1 MSQQKVGGGSKAKA
15 AFLSVIY
22 VSACRADVLGRILAS
37 ASLSD
42 LQHTHHPHSPP
53 LPVVHLAHHFVD
65 KFYNRTG
72 IYLISK
78 NASHLCSASLRVC
91 KEAFT
96 TIDYLQHKGSHP
108 ALGVVDHVCFSPLMN
123 LAAFDDDGI
132 DATNAKVEHLAAAC
146 DMGLAFSRSLHQ
158 QEHINVYQYGEI
170 SRPRSGR
177 SLQSIR
183 KDLNYFSSAT
193 QSSPSPSSI
202 ILPDYEGESSLLT
215 VKGLTCVGVTQNVV
229 VNFNIRMTLASSLD
243 KSKVVGVTALL
254 RVPNYIEALTLYR
267 GDQLEI
273 ACNLRSPHIEEY
285 GTAAVLARATK
296 LAAERGL
303 DVDTS
308 YCTGPSEL
316 ELLDKLQSD

>member
-1 MSQQKVGGGSKAKA
+1 MSQQKIGGSKAKT

-22 VSACRADVLGRILAS
+22 VSACRAEVIGRILAS

-42 LQHTHHPHSPP
+42 MHTHHTTISPP
-53 LPVVHLAHHFVD
+53 LVHLAHHFVD
-65 KFYNRTG
+65 KYYNRTG

-78 NASHLCSASLRVC
+78 NAAHLCSASLRVC
-91 KEAFT
+91 KEAFS

-123 LAAFDDDGI
+123 LAAFGDGI

-158 QEHINVYQYGEI
+158 QEHVDVYQYGEI
-170 SRPRSGR
+170 SQPRSGR

-183 KDLNYFSSAT
+183 KELNYFSSAT
-193 QSSPSPSSI
+193 PSPTSNPSPS
-202 ILPDYEGESSLLT
+202 ILPDYEGQSSLLAP
-215 VKGLTCVGVTQNVV
+215 KGLTCVGVTQDLV

-243 KSKVVGVTALL
+243 RSKVVSVTALL

-273 ACNLRSPHIEEY
+273 ACNLRSPHVEEY

-316 ELLDKLQSD
+316 ELLDKLQND